1 MESLQQQGLGF
12 NPGSVQWAKDLVLA
26 QVTTLAWIR
35 SLAQESNA
43 MGQPKKKKKRQK

>member
-1 MESLQQQGLGF
+1 M
-12 NPGSVQWAKDLVLA
+12 LA

-43 MGQPKKKKKRQK
+43 MGQPKKKKKKGGGGGEGIEGASVLLIIT